1 MSLSKHFL
9 VERYKTVKM
18 VLRRQPSAK
27 EFSKKTG
34 ISYYKLQESFGCNWW
49 SKLVKAAGD
58 KPNTFFIQRKTN
70 AEFLTN
76 WGRFLRKINRI
87 PRQSD
92 WHFYKFKP
100 TANTYWKRYGGL
112 GNIPKEFRKFAA
124 GKPEWQDVIA
134 ILDKE
139 KPEEQQDSLENLYK
153 KDTCEKYKNYIPNV
167 LNNFELLS
175 KSESEGFESG
185 AALVYQFLGFDVVQ
199 LGINNGH
206 KREPDGIAYC
216 KGGYGIIYDAKSRK
230 NGYSIRTDDRT
241 IIEYIKKYRDKI
253 TREGCRKIY
262 FQIISSK
269 FNGNPSRAVKNVK
282 KETQVQLTLIKAVD
296 LLRLLS
302 KKIEQPLSFS
312 LSKLE
317 ELLLENGVIE
327 TRKIERFLGELD

>member
-34 ISYYKLQESFGCNWW
+34 ISYYKLQESFGCSWW

-124 GKPEWQDVIA
+124 GKPDWRDVIT
-134 ILDKE
+134 ILDRE
-139 KPEEQQDSLENLYK
+139 KPEDPEEKLKNLFK
-153 KDTCEKYKNYIPNV
+153 KNVEDDYKNYLPKV
-167 LNNFELLS
+167 LNDFELLS
-175 KSESEGFESG
+175 RNESEDFETS
-185 AALVYQFLGFDVVQ
+185 AALLYQFLGFDVLK
-199 LGINNGH
+199 LGINNGR
-206 KREPDGIAYC
+206 KRDPDGIAYN
-216 KGGYGIIYDAKSRK
+216 KGSYAIIYDAKSRK
-230 NGYSIRTDDRT
+230 KGYSIRTDDRT

-253 TREGCRKIY
+253 KREGCGKIY